1 MAIKPESNALIV
13 IVANKTLIDS
23 QGAINNGGIKVVE
36 ALLKRGMKVVLVIQV
51 SSDAMQQDY
60 AKKLTGAIS
69 ELPAKNCIFCDSID
83 SIYSICRQLEPKF
96 VVDSFEKS
104 YNETQKFFAGRYFL
118 SKGNDL
124 ESFFAL

>member
-1 MAIKPESNALIV
+1 MAIKPEPNALIA

-23 QGAINNGGIKVVE
+23 QGAVNGSGTRVVE
-36 ALLKRGMKVVLVIQV
+36 TLLKRGMKVVLIIQV

-60 AKKLTGAIS
+60 TKKLTDALAG
-69 ELPAKNCIFCDSID
+69 LPAKNCIFCDSVD

-96 VVDSFEKS
+96 VIDSFEKS
-104 YNETQKFFAGRYFL
+104 YNETQKFFTGRYFL

-124 ESFFAL
+124 ESFFSL